1 MNAFV
6 AATHHPL
13 GAAALAARTGFAETA
28 PQPRRPW
35 AMLINALL
43 DLAGPEAS
51 FLAHGERPW
60 ASATFSGSRH
70 AVTLA
75 FAGARGVLAGETFA
89 DSLPEHE
96 FAIPRQI
103 VADAGVTGMLHE
115 TSPHDGGGERL
126 VVDVELLLVEER

>member
-1 MNAFV
+1 MTAFV

-13 GAAALAARTGFAETA
+13 GAAALAARTGIARDA
-28 PQPRRPW
+28 VSPPRPRRPW
-35 AMLINALL
+35 AALINALL
-43 DLAGPEAS
+43 DLAGPEAA

-75 FAGARGVLAGETFA
+75 FAGARGVIAGEAFA
-89 DSLPEHE
+89 EALAEHE

-103 VADAGVTGMLHE
+103 VADACVTGMLHE
-115 TSPHDGGGERL
+115 VEAQERL

>member
-1 MNAFV
+1 MTAFV

-13 GAAALAARTGFAETA
+13 GAAALAARTGIARDA
-28 PQPRRPW
+28 VSPPRPRRPW
-35 AMLINALL
+35 AALINALL
-43 DLAGPEAS
+43 DLAGPEAA

-75 FAGARGVLAGETFA
+75 FAGARGVIAGEAFA
-89 DSLPEHE
+89 EALPEHE
-96 FAIPRQI
+96 FAIPRQL
-103 VADAGVTGMLHE
+103 VADACVTGMLHE
-115 TSPHDGGGERL
+115 VEAQERL

>member
-13 GAAALAARTGFAETA
+13 GAAALMVRTGIGNETTV

-35 AMLINALL
+35 ATLVNALL

-51 FLAHGERPW
+51 FLAHSERPW
-60 ASATFSGSRH
+60 ASVTFSGSRH

-75 FAGARGVLAGETFA
+75 FAGAGGVIAGEAFA
-89 DSLPEHE
+89 EALPEHE
-96 FAIPRQI
+96 FSVPRQL
-103 VADAGVTGMLHE
+103 VADACVTGMLHE
-115 TSPHDGGGERL
+115 AEPVERL
-126 VVDVELLLVEER
+126 VVDVELLLVEDR